1 METREM
7 SDMLFY
13 TGIVFFG
20 VVFYLPSLWA
30 TCKWSGE
37 HLTPL
42 KFWSVVLYN
51 CIFAFVHMY
60 CMRFGELVL
69 IGVVDSLVIRWFSFL
84 MLLLF
89 MFTGPVSKSVNC
101 RFSKRK
107 F

>member
-7 SDMLFY
+7 SNMLFY
-13 TGIVFFG
+13 TGIVFFS

-37 HLTPL
+37 NVTQL

-51 CIFAFVHMY
+51 CVFAFVHMY
-60 CMRFGELVL
+60 CMKFGELVF
-69 IGVVDSLVIRWFSFL
+69 IGAVDNLAMRWFSSF

-89 MFTGPVSKSVNC
+89 MFTGPVSKPVNC
-101 RFSKRK
+101 GFSKRK
-107 F
+107 L

>member
-13 TGIVFFG
+13 TGIVFFS

-60 CMRFGELVL
+60 CMRFGGLVF
-69 IGVVDSLVIRWFSFL
+69 IGAVDNLAMRWFSSF

-89 MFTGPVSKSVNC
+89 MFTGPVSNPVNC
-101 RFSKRK
+101 GFSKRK
-107 F
+107 L